1 MNKKNIVAGTA
12 GVAVIVTILVLPQL
26 LAQPD
31 PTSDT
36 PTHER
41 DGAAIGQVHTTP
53 VRASSRRTQSY
64 QVKEVDTV
72 ADIAILFGLDETVIQ
87 SVAEQTGQ
95 TALRKGT
102 WLLWVDGRYL
112 VVADAAADSSQVF
125 DVSAPHT
132 PQLVSVVESHVRD
145 ALVMLKQRLTQ
156 PVATISHNHQGHH
169 HDHDHHGHHH
179 DHDHHGH
186 HHDHNHHGHHH
197 DHDHHGHYHDHN
209 HHGHHH
215 DHDHHGHHHDY
226 NHHGHHHDHNHHAH
240 TPFVFNPR
248 DIVSEDNEGYFVKH
262 GDHLHY
268 VYKKDVA
275 HLMPKNETP
284 MVPKPTNPTK
294 VDDKKAAEIAAKV
307 DYIVTVY
314 GVPKE
319 AIKVRDE
326 YFVFNDPSH
335 AYDPTHIHP
344 YVIAIDKL
352 RIPERSEDPEI
363 DFENE
368 LFAVAEHT
376 GISPYKLVVK
386 NGQFVIPHTGHSH
399 YLRVQSSGAELFY
412 KNRLPEI
419 KGRRISG
426 EVDTNRVLHQVEEL
440 AQLAERQF
448 ANNPKQLRRIHFAL
462 GQFKE
467 NLLDLSANST
477 EGYLA
482 ALDQFHKEQFVGDGN
497 GSADAPQD
505 TMWTERYNE
514 TVTAIR
520 ALKLRGFSITRE
532 DLLSEL
538 QLLIE
543 LKEERAFASFT
554 RKLNTLKKADVNV
567 MPETVKALDYLMK
580 NWTKPQLSDTLRDL
594 VAEYIQLTYR
604 VASFKERVPFGHL
617 VPQLIDVREQVR
629 QAVETE
635 APTGVVNTDSEV
647 IARFSE
653 PTKDPTRPYLTY
665 LQEIGLWVDSLRD
678 TVINNFLDETE
689 KKEPGVLDELIGHYI
704 PEVIIPEETGQV
716 DSPTN
721 GRASETAELSVN
733 VPAQERSVE
742 QQSKQEKTQL
752 TEQSPDQP
760 SSQASVNPVE
770 AATDSSESPSTTS
783 DPNQAEVDRD
793 TEDF

>member
-186 HHDHNHHGHHH
+186 HHDHNHH
-197 DHDHHGHYHDHN
+197 
-209 HHGHHH
+209 
-215 DHDHHGHHHDY
+215 
-226 NHHGHHHDHNHHAH
+226 AH

-368 LFAVAEHT
+368 LFV
-376 GISPYKLVVK
+376 L
-386 NGQFVIPHTGHSH
+386 
-399 YLRVQSSGAELFY
+399 
-412 KNRLPEI
+412 
-419 KGRRISG
+419 GR
-426 EVDTNRVLHQVEEL
+426 
-440 AQLAERQF
+440 
-448 ANNPKQLRRIHFAL
+448 
-462 GQFKE
+462 
-467 NLLDLSANST
+467 
-477 EGYLA
+477 
-482 ALDQFHKEQFVGDGN
+482 
-497 GSADAPQD
+497 
-505 TMWTERYNE
+505 
-514 TVTAIR
+514 
-520 ALKLRGFSITRE
+520 
-532 DLLSEL
+532 
-538 QLLIE
+538 
-543 LKEERAFASFT
+543 
-554 RKLNTLKKADVNV
+554 
-567 MPETVKALDYLMK
+567 
-580 NWTKPQLSDTLRDL
+580 
-594 VAEYIQLTYR
+594 
-604 VASFKERVPFGHL
+604 
-617 VPQLIDVREQVR
+617 
-629 QAVETE
+629 
-635 APTGVVNTDSEV
+635 
-647 IARFSE
+647 
-653 PTKDPTRPYLTY
+653 
-665 LQEIGLWVDSLRD
+665 
-678 TVINNFLDETE
+678 
-689 KKEPGVLDELIGHYI
+689 
-704 PEVIIPEETGQV
+704 
-716 DSPTN
+716 
-721 GRASETAELSVN
+721 
-733 VPAQERSVE
+733 
-742 QQSKQEKTQL
+742 
-752 TEQSPDQP
+752 
-760 SSQASVNPVE
+760 
-770 AATDSSESPSTTS
+770 
-783 DPNQAEVDRD
+783 
-793 TEDF
+793 